1 MAFSER
7 ICSNSLRW
15 FGTKKVVL
23 EDFLESDS
31 DREFCWLGGKKK
43 EKKKPNAPQKKET
56 KLGGQCSF
64 GVRTRRTKNVR
75 K

>member
-15 FGTKKVVL
+15 LGTKKVVL

-31 DREFCWLGGKKK
+31 DREFLLVGQKKD
-43 EKKKPNAPQKKET
+43 KKKPNAPQKKET
-56 KLGGQCSF
+56 KRGGQCSF

>member
-31 DREFCWLGGKKK
+31 DREFLLVG
-43 EKKKPNAPQKKET
+43 QKKEEKKT
-56 KLGGQCSF
+56 ERATEKGNK
-64 GVRTRRTKNVR
+64 TRRTM
-75 K
+75 

>member
-31 DREFCWLGGKKK
+31 DRENFGWAKKR
-43 EKKKPNAPQKKET
+43 EKKTERPTEKGNK
-56 KLGGQCSF
+56 
-64 GVRTRRTKNVR
+64 TRRTM
-75 K
+75 

>member
-31 DREFCWLGGKKK
+31 DREFLLVGQKK
-43 EKKKPNAPQKKET
+43 EKKKTNAPQKKET

>member
-31 DREFCWLGGKKK
+31 DREFLLVGQKKK
-43 EKKKPNAPQKKET
+43 KKTERPTEKGNK
-56 KLGGQCSF
+56 
-64 GVRTRRTKNVR
+64 TRRTM
-75 K
+75 

>member
-31 DREFCWLGGKKK
+31 DREFLLVG
-43 EKKKPNAPQKKET
+43 QKKET
-56 KLGGQCSF
+56 KKTERPTEKGNK
-64 GVRTRRTKNVR
+64 TRRTM
-75 K
+75 

>member
-15 FGTKKVVL
+15 LGTKKVVL

-31 DREFCWLGGKKK
+31 DREFLLVG
-43 EKKKPNAPQKKET
+43 QKKET
-56 KLGGQCSF
+56 KKTERPTEKGNK
-64 GVRTRRTKNVR
+64 TRRTM
-75 K
+75 

>member
-31 DREFCWLGGKKK
+31 DREFCVGWAKKG
-43 EKKKPNAPQKKET
+43 EKKTARPTEKGNK
-56 KLGGQCSF
+56 
-64 GVRTRRTKNVR
+64 TRRTM
-75 K
+75 

>member
-31 DREFCWLGGKKK
+31 DRENFGWAKKR
-43 EKKKPNAPQKKET
+43 EKKPNAPQKKET

>member
-31 DREFCWLGGKKK
+31 DREFFFGWAKK